1 MLTWHRGEVTP
12 RIPIN
17 SAQAYCTPH
26 TMPFTHRTD
35 LAPYRTRVEGQEPFI
50 PDHACGGMQSPPVG
64 RQSALDSIL
73 HCRAASMVR
82 DMNIY
87 AYNCMPCSQKHR
99 RHARNRRQ
107 PQARPP
113 TLEPRLDDVQR
124 LESQNGRCAGSAT
137 RDRRVPGIWKY
148 NDSKMQ
154 DMTLLC
160 GSVARCRGT
169 DSRTMPAGSG
179 SRSSSQTARS
189 FTC

>member
-1 MLTWHRGEVTP
+1 MLTWRSCEVIQ
-12 RIPIN
+12 RVPIN
-17 SAQAYCTPH
+17 FVQAYCTPY
-26 TMPFTHRTD
+26 TMPFTHRTQLD
-35 LAPYRTRVEGQEPFI
+35 PQRTRVEGQEPFI
-50 PDHACGGMQSPPVG
+50 PNHACGRMQSPPVG

-82 DMNIY
+82 DMDTY
-87 AYNCMPCSQKHR
+87 VYYRMKCSQKHR
-99 RHARNRRQ
+99 RYAQSRQ
-107 PQARPP
+107 QPPARPP

-124 LESQNGRCAGSAT
+124 LESQDGRRARSAT
-137 RDRRVPGIWKY
+137 RDRRVPGIREYK
-148 NDSKMQ
+148 DGEMQ

-169 DSRTMPAGSG
+169 DSRTKPAGSG